1 LSMNNVQTDNSFLET
16 KVKLRIDNLPAG
28 VCNVLDCYAGTG
40 LIWRI
45 IKERTQRRINVLGM
59 DLKKLHGIYLQGDNL
74 KFLASMDISKFNII
88 DLDAYGVP
96 YHQLNIIFA
105 RKLQTET
112 VVFVTFIQSIYGGL
126 PHAML
131 EELGYSSSMIKKCPA
146 IFFRNGFEKFKQYLA
161 IRGIGQIKH
170 YSHEQKHYLCFSIKK
185 AARKD

>member
-1 LSMNNVQTDNSFLET
+1 MIMNSVQTDNSFLET

-28 VCNVLDCYAGTG
+28 DCNVLDCYTGTG
-40 LIWRI
+40 LIWRT

-59 DLKKLHGIYLQGDNL
+59 DLKKFNGIYLQCDNL

-96 YHQLNIIFA
+96 YDQLKIIFS
-105 RKLQTET
+105 RKLKQET
-112 VVFVTFIQSIYGGL
+112 IVFVTFIQSLYGRL
-126 PHAML
+126 PNEML
-131 EELGYSSSMIKKCPA
+131 EELGYSLSMIKKCPA

-161 IRGIGQIKH
+161 IKGIGQIKH
-170 YSHEQKHYLCFSIKK
+170 YSHKKKHYLCFSIKK